1 MPTLDSAE
9 SGSPGN
15 QPAGSFHT
23 CFADALRFWETRRI
37 AYNLAL
43 LAVTAYW
50 ILASW
55 PHFRPALTVHSLP
68 PLLILAGLANV
79 CYSAAYF
86 VDIPFQLSA
95 SGSAWRRRRWAL
107 WLVGVLFAILL
118 ASYWI
123 NDEIYPDFH

>member
-1 MPTLDSAE
+1 MPILDSAE
-9 SGSPGN
+9 SQSPGN
-15 QPAGSFHT
+15 QPAGSVQA

-50 ILASW
+50 LLESW
-55 PHFRPALTVHSLP
+55 PHFRPALTLHSLP
-68 PLLILAGLANV
+68 PLMILAGLANV

-107 WLVGVLFAILL
+107 WLAGMLFAILL

-123 NDEIYPDFH
+123 SDEIYPDFH